1 MSVGEIPQY
10 VPGENWLACEL
21 ASEGGLAV
29 RGYSYAASD
38 IASPGLADGLIVIY
52 LDGSARMTRRVGGAT
67 EHKTVSPGRIS
78 LMARGNE
85 VTWSW
90 DTPIRVLHLY
100 LSSTLLDQVCA
111 RVFPGEAAD
120 LELRNE
126 LELTDPVLHRIAC
139 EISEGTASDGPGSD
153 LYMQALTQQICI
165 HVLRRYVERPRADAA
180 WRGGL
185 SGKQARRIANL
196 LEDDAATGEV
206 SLAALAA
213 EIGVSEGHFMR
224 LFKARFGIAPHQY
237 VVKARLR
244 RSRELLA
251 SELSLAEIAALTGF
265 CDQSH
270 FTRQFKREF
279 AVTPSA
285 WRRTR

>member
-1 MSVGEIPQY
+1 
-10 VPGENWLACEL
+10 
-21 ASEGGLAV
+21 LAV

-38 IASPGLADGLIVIY
+38 IATPGLTDALIVIY
-52 LDGSARMTRRVGGAT
+52 LDGSAQMTRCVGGAT

-78 LMARGNE
+78 LMARGNG

-90 DTPIRVLHLY
+90 DGPIRVLHLY
-100 LSSTLLDQVCA
+100 LSSTLLDGVCA
-111 RVFPGEAAD
+111 RVFPGEEAD

-126 LELTDPVLHRIAC
+126 LELTDPILHRIAC
-139 EISEGTASDGPGSD
+139 EISEGSALEGPGAE

-165 HVLRRYVERPRADAA
+165 HVLRRYVDRPRADAA

-185 SGKQARRIANL
+185 TGKQARRIADL
-196 LEDDAATGEV
+196 LDGAATEDV
-206 SLAALAA
+206 SLATLAA
-213 EIGVSEGHFMR
+213 EIGVSEGHFLR

-244 RSRELLA
+244 KSKELLA

-279 AVTPSA
+279 ALTPSA